1 MYLES
6 RKNVYEDREKA
17 ICLMDI
23 AVIAMKEL
31 RKKGN

>member
-1 MYLES
+1 MAT
-6 RKNVYEDREKA
+6 KNKD

-31 RKKGN
+31 KKGKARIG